1 MDQHPHY
8 SRGSLLDLV
17 IFLMIVGVLGAL
29 LAPWVPA
36 SLDNGLAFALA
47 ISVVVILS
55 VLVILLPRSG
65 KG

>member
-1 MDQHPHY
+1 MDQHPQY

-17 IFLMIVGVLGAL
+17 IFLMMVGVLGVI

-36 SLDNGLAFALA
+36 SLDNGLACAIV
-47 ISVVVILS
+47 ISVVVMLS
-55 VLVILLPRSG
+55 VLVILLRRSG